1 MGLFSNVKGD
11 LFGGMT
17 ASIVSLPL
25 AIAFGV
31 AAFAPLGPEYVA
43 MGALAGL
50 YAAIIGGAVASLFG
64 GTPAQISGPTAPM
77 SVVVTSVI
85 VRLMKDPELA
95 GLGADPAEV
104 ILLMVAVTIVF
115 GGLFQIAL
123 GMAGGGK
130 LIKYIPYPVVSG
142 FMNGIA
148 VIIFTAQLRPLLGT
162 AKSTALG
169 DLFAGHAPVC
179 CETVIVGLVTVFVTL
194 LAGRFVRM
202 IPGAL
207 FGLAA
212 GMAVYFVIGR
222 WTSPH
227 LLAAEANPLIIGPIP
242 SAVPTPRQ
250 MLTFFR
256 LAGTIPAAKWGLI
269 LVPAATLGVLAAI
282 DTLLTSVVADV
293 VTRTKHNSNRELVGQ
308 GIGNV
313 VSAVF
318 GGLPVAG
325 STVVTMLNVNSG
337 GRTPLSG
344 IAKSLAVLLVMLL
357 LGRLVQ
363 WIPMSVLAGILIV
376 TAVKM
381 VDTQSINLF
390 RKKSAVENLVVIL
403 AVTIITVSVDLM
415 IAVGIGLVISSFL
428 FVKEQISKTIVRRKY
443 TGDLV
448 HSKKVRNSEEMKVL
462 SEHGHRI
469 RVYELSGSLFFGTCD
484 KLHSEIEQDLESF
497 CIVLDFKR
505 VSTID
510 LTGAHLI
517 RQIVDRV
524 QDNGNH
530 LLLSHLDMPGDPDK
544 ERMRI
549 FMEDLGIPEIVGTER
564 IFHDTD
570 HALEWA
576 EDRLVEEVLTE
587 ERHRKELLA
596 LHDLT
601 VFRDLDLRQL
611 ERVNRYLTPLAF
623 EAGQDVFK
631 EGDVG
636 NGIYF
641 ILSGHVSVLADG
653 AASPGV
659 HRRLA
664 SFSKGVFFGD
674 MAILEGQPRSATV
687 RCNTDARLLFMA
699 KTDFQE
705 LMEAEPRLAT
715 NMLMG
720 IAREL
725 SSRLR
730 MTTAEVRALAE

>member
-1 MGLFSNVKGD
+1 MKLLSNLKGD
-11 LFGGMT
+11 LFGGLT

-31 AAFAPLGPEYVA
+31 AAFAPLGPDFVA

-50 YAAIIGGAVASLFG
+50 YAAIIGGAMASIFG

-85 VRLMKDPELA
+85 VRLMKDPELTA
-95 GLGADPAEV
+95 LGADPSEV
-104 ILLMVAVTIVF
+104 ILLMVAVTILF
-115 GGLFQIAL
+115 GGLFQIGL
-123 GMAGGGK
+123 GLVGGGK

-148 VIIFTAQLRPLLGT
+148 VIIFTAQLRPLFGA
-162 AKSTALG
+162 AKSTHLTALFSG
-169 DLFAGHAPVC
+169 QIPMC
-179 CETVIVGLVTVFVTL
+179 CETVIVGLVTVAATVL
-194 LAGRFVRM
+194 GGRYIRAL
-202 IPGAL
+202 PGAL

-212 GMAVYFVIGR
+212 GMGAFFLIGQ

-227 LLAAEANPLIIGPIP
+227 LLILEANPLIIGPIP
-242 SAVPTPRQ
+242 SAIPTPSQ
-250 MLTFFR
+250 VLTFFR
-256 LAGTIPAAKWGLI
+256 LVGVISPAKWGLI

-308 GIGNV
+308 GIGNA
-313 VSAVF
+313 VSALF

-344 IAKSLAVLLVMLL
+344 IAKSLVVLLVMLI
-357 LGRLVQ
+357 LGSYVQ

-381 VDTQSINLF
+381 VDYQSINLF
-390 RKKSAVENLVVIL
+390 RKKSAMENLVVIL
-403 AVTIITVSVDLM
+403 AVTVITVSVDLM

-443 TGDLV
+443 TGDRV
-448 HSKKVRNSEEMKVL
+448 HSKKVRSRDEMAVL
-462 SEHGHRI
+462 TEHGHRI
-469 RVYELSGSLFFGTCD
+469 CVYELSGSLFFGTCD
-484 KLHSEIEQDLESF
+484 KLQSEIEQDLESL
-497 CIVLDFKR
+497 CIILDFKR
-505 VSTID
+505 VTTID

-530 LLLSHLDMPGDPDK
+530 LLLSYFDMPGDQDK
-544 ERMRI
+544 ERMRV
-549 FMEDLGIPEIVGTER
+549 FMEDLGIPDIVGKDR

-576 EDRLVEEVLTE
+576 EDRLVETVLTDA
-587 ERHRKELLA
+587 RHRKELLA
-596 LHDLT
+596 LRDLT
-601 VFRDLDLRQL
+601 VFQNLDVDQL
-611 ERVNRYLTPLAF
+611 ETVNRYLTPLTFAA
-623 EAGQDVFK
+623 EEVVFK
-631 EGDVG
+631 EGEVG

-641 ILSGHVSVLADG
+641 ILSGHVSVITDKVAS
-653 AASPGV
+653 AAGY
-659 HRRLA
+659 RRLA

-674 MAILEGQPRSATV
+674 MSILEDQPRSATV
-687 RCNTDARLLFMA
+687 RCNTDARLLFMP
-699 KTDFQE
+699 KTDFQDLTE
-705 LMEAEPRLAT
+705 KEPLLAT
-715 NMLMG
+715 RMLMG

-725 SSRLR
+725 SHRLR
-730 MTTAEVRALAE
+730 LTTVEVRALAE